1 MNNVDLQPIDL
12 HELGID
18 LQRDASTGFAWESR
32 IYRGIDSS
40 GRPIACKIYQYAA
53 HPAYRNVAVGQVDR
67 YQTITSDA
75 NDVADQIVNPQELEG
90 NITWEV
96 IAINE
101 VGFTTDRDGI
111 TVPCAV
117 SVYEDGPT
125 LRDMEQEVE
134 RFLAAR
140 GCEATIDDLLADVT
154 HQIREMTGHQ
164 AIKIV
169 PDNVKP
175 KTQHDGYIMR
185 ITDVCAEVKDI
196 HT

>member
-1 MNNVDLQPIDL
+1 MSNIDLQPIDL

-32 IYRGIDSS
+32 VYRGIDSS

-53 HPAYRNVAVGQVDR
+53 YPAYRNVAVGQVDR
-67 YQTITSDA
+67 SQTITSDA
-75 NDVADQIVNPQELEG
+75 NDVAGQIVNPQELEG
-90 NITWEV
+90 GITWEV
-96 IAINE
+96 ITIDE
-101 VGFTTDRDGI
+101 VGLTTDRDGI
-111 TVPCAV
+111 IVPYAV
-117 SVYEDGPT
+117 SAYEDGPSI
-125 LRDMEQEVE
+125 RDMEPVMEQ
-134 RFLAAR
+134 FLTTH
-140 GCEATIDDLLADVT
+140 GYKATIDGLLADVT
-154 HQIREMTGHQ
+154 RQLREMTGHQ

-175 KTQHDGYIMR
+175 KTQYGGYTMR